1 MKKVFLLIAF
11 LSVSLFAQ
19 SKAPKMGCVLSQK
32 GEVTLSWAEYGSE
45 KYAVQGKSK
54 EVKYIAIKKEGHI
67 FKEIL
72 VGSIIEADF
81 KDKKILAKITH
92 IQSKKRIGRGPRHG
106 VIEMNIKLNNISK
119 NIPLVYFYEGG
130 DMLMKSNINLKD
142 FNLSNETTYTELSF
156 GLHVYSVVCA
166 IE

>member
-1 MKKVFLLIAF
+1 VNYK
-11 LSVSLFAQ
+11 
-19 SKAPKMGCVLSQK
+19 
-32 GEVTLSWAEYGSE
+32 
-45 KYAVQGKSK
+45 
-54 EVKYIAIKKEGHI
+54 AIKKEGPI

-72 VGSIIEADF
+72 VGSIIKADF

-106 VIEMNIKLNNISK
+106 IVEMEITLNDISK
-119 NIPLVYFYEGG
+119 KIPMVYFYESG
-130 DMLMKSNINLKD
+130 DMSMKSNINLKD
-142 FNLSNETTYTELSF
+142 FNLSKETVYTELDF

>member
-1 MKKVFLLIAF
+1 MKKVFLLLIF
-11 LSVSLFAQ
+11 LSVVSFAQ
-19 SKAPKMGCVLSQK
+19 TKAPKMGCILSQEGK
-32 GEVTLSWAEYGSE
+32 VTLQWSEYGSE
-45 KYAVQGKSK
+45 KYAIQGHSK
-54 EVKYIAIKKEGHI
+54 KVNYKAIKKEGHV

-81 KDKKILAKITH
+81 KDKKLLAKITH

-106 VIEMNIKLNNISK
+106 IVEMEITLNNISK
-119 NIPLVYFYEGG
+119 KIPMVYFYEGG
-130 DMLMKSNINLKD
+130 DMSMKSNINLKD
-142 FNLSNETTYTELSF
+142 FNLSKETVYAELDF